1 VQSPS
6 AMFLGVLCVTAIAA
20 AQRPGVTSAGR
31 VAPQGFQRGT
41 SLPLNAFANPYLI
54 SDLTFAQRLGA
65 TVAGSSNGL
74 PAFWG
79 PWRFGAGFFPGWNGS
94 FRFGAPDFFP
104 LCARGDNAFG
114 FGGPELFGNPAFTG
128 GFPATD
134 YYPPAPSN
142 LPVIAAR
149 PFVSEWPS
157 PLSISP
163 LHPIQEPEFPAER
176 QEIAPQ
182 AFRIDDR
189 RDSSFEEY
197 GIRAYHAPDRL
208 PIPES
213 DHPLMIA
220 LKNGWFYTAKSYWVK
235 NQTFHFITT
244 HGDHIRVNVNM
255 LDRLYPPL
263 KQHNSSD
270 TNSRSVDNSLH

>member
-1 VQSPS
+1 LVRFPS
-6 AMFLGVLCVTAIAA
+6 AIFVGVLCVAAIAA
-20 AQRPGVTSAGR
+20 AQRPGVASAGK
-31 VAPQGFQRGT
+31 VAPQGFQRAT
-41 SLPLNAFANPYLI
+41 SLPLNVFANPYVI
-54 SDLTFAQRLGA
+54 SDLTFPQRLSA

-74 PAFWG
+74 ATFWG
-79 PWRFGAGFFPGWNGS
+79 PWQLGTGFFPGWNGS
-94 FRFGAPDFFP
+94 FRFGTPDFFP
-104 LCARGDNAFG
+104 RCARRGNAFG
-114 FGGPELFGNPAFTG
+114 FGGPELFDNPAFTG
-128 GFPATD
+128 GFPDTD
-134 YYPPAPSN
+134 YYPPAPPN
-142 LPVIAAR
+142 LPIAAR
-149 PFVSEWPS
+149 PFVSEWPP
-157 PLSISP
+157 PLTISP

-189 RDSSFEEY
+189 RDSSFDEY
-197 GIRAYHAPDRL
+197 GIRTYHAPDRL

-235 NQTFHFITT
+235 NHTFHFITT

-270 TNSRSVDNSLH
+270 INSSSVDNSRH